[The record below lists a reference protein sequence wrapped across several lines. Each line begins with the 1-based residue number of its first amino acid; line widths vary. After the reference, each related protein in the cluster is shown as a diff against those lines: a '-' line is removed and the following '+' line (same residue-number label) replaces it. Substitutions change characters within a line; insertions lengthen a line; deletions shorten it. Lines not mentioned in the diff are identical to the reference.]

1 MRRKKFF
8 KNIGTIMKF
17 GFLGTIVCF
26 ALYTAMLYFALQAE
40 WITKENADGIQMPL
54 EMGMFEVLSVTALLC
69 SSDVIAA
76 ISMINYSEQPKLF
89 SIVYG
94 EGVFNDIVSI
104 ILFNT
109 VQSFKTD
116 FNFTGSTPFTIM
128 GSFFALAAASI
139 GIGLFFGI
147 FSSLMFKWLRFL
159 THSAVC
165 ETILLII
172 IAFVAYFFSEAS
184 ELSGIISLLTGGITM
199 AHYTWYNLS
208 P

>member
-1 MRRKKFF
+1 
-8 KNIGTIMKF
+8 
-17 GFLGTIVCF
+17 
-26 ALYTAMLYFALQAE
+26 
-40 WITKENADGIQMPL
+40 
-54 EMGMFEVLSVTALLC
+54 VLSACALLC

-76 ISMINYSEQPKLF
+76 ISMINYNEQPKLF

-109 VQSFKTD
+109 VQGFKAD
-116 FNFTGSTPFTIM
+116 FNFTATSPFKIL
-128 GSFFALAAASI
+128 GSFFALALASV

-147 FSSLMFKWLRFL
+147 FSSLMFKWFRFL
-159 THSAVC
+159 THSAIT
-165 ETILLII
+165 ETLLLII
-172 IAFVAYFFSEAS
+172 IAFVAYFISEAA
-184 ELSGIISLLTGGITM
+184 ELSGIISLLTCGITM